1 MATETVPVN
10 GLYGATHYGQ
20 PAELAASTPSAP
32 AHAASAS
39 QSTTTSATQQKAD
52 PQEIGWYFVE
62 QYYTTLSKSP
72 EKIHL
77 FYSKKSQLVTG
88 VEAEKVVPA
97 VGTKAISEKIKA
109 LDLQD
114 CKVRVLNVDSQASFN
129 NIVVQVIGEMSNKSE
144 PHHKFVQTFVLA
156 EQPNGYFVLNDIFRY
171 LSDDED
177 EIVEDEQPQA
187 EVPAEEPPT
196 PAAGVADIP
205 SHSGD
210 VVATED
216 AVEKVDEILAEEKV
230 EETQAAEEAAEVNGD
245 AVPAPAEE
253 AAEATELSGPTE
265 EANNV
270 AQETTE
276 PAVSEQPAEPEA
288 VAAEPATEAAAPAP
302 TPAEAPPAKKTW
314 ASMLGGGVQKPAVPA
329 LPLTPAPQ
337 PKAPRPTQPTQ
348 APKAPVEPVPATPNT
363 TSSTPTSQ
371 SNGWQTADHSKKSNR
386 PPNRTVSEGTTMA
399 YIKNVNDK
407 VDARILREVLE
418 KYGELKYFDVARPR
432 NCAFVEFADAAGYAA
447 AVAANPHT
455 VGTEQIYVEERRP
468 RPNAYGGSN
477 ANFNRGGG
485 TANRGR
491 GGMQSGR
498 SGSQTNFPKD
508 AGRGGGFQRGGKPGT
523 GTVTPKGRGQGQ
535 AA

>member
-1 MATETVPVN
+1 MATETAPVN
-10 GLYGATHYGQ
+10 GLYGATQYGQ

-32 AHAASAS
+32 THAASAS
-39 QSTTTSATQQKAD
+39 QSTTASATQQKAD

-88 VEAEKVVPA
+88 VEAEKVLPA
-97 VGTKAISEKIKA
+97 LGTKAISEKIKA

-196 PAAGVADIP
+196 PVAGVADVP
-205 SHSGD
+205 AHADD
-210 VVATED
+210 VVATD
-216 AVEKVDEILAEEKV
+216 GAVEKVDEKLEEEKV
-230 EETQAAEEAAEVNGD
+230 EETPAAEEPAEVNGD
-245 AVPAPAEE
+245 AVPSPAEK
-253 AAEATELSGPTE
+253 AEEVTEPSGPTE
-265 EANNV
+265 EAV
-270 AQETTE
+270 GQEVTE
-276 PAVSEQPAEPEA
+276 SAATEQPAEPEA
-288 VAAEPATEAAAPAP
+288 VAVEPVPEAAAPTPA
-302 TPAEAPPAKKTW
+302 PAEAPPAKKTW

-337 PKAPRPTQPTQ
+337 PKAPRTSQPTQ
-348 APKAPVEPVPATPNT
+348 APKAQAEPVPATANT

-386 PPNRTVSEGTTMA
+386 PPNRAVSEGITMA

-418 KYGELKYFDVARPR
+418 KYGELKYFDVSRPR
-432 NCAFVEFADAAGYAA
+432 NCAFVEFADPAGYAA
-447 AVAANPHT
+447 AVAANPHA

-485 TANRGR
+485 TATRAR
-491 GGMQSGR
+491 GGMQGGR

-508 AGRGGGFQRGGKPGT
+508 AGRGSGFQRGKPGT

>member
-1 MATETVPVN
+1 MATETTPVN
-10 GLYGATHYGQ
+10 GLYGANQYGQ

-32 AHAASAS
+32 THATSAS
-39 QSTTTSATQQKAD
+39 QSTTTSTTQQKAD

-177 EIVEDEQPQA
+177 EIVEDEQPQP

-196 PAAGVADIP
+196 PAAGVNDTP
-205 SHSGD
+205 SHVDD

-216 AVEKVDEILAEEKV
+216 AVEKVDEKLEEQKAEEA
-230 EETQAAEEAAEVNGD
+230 QAAEEPAEVNGD
-245 AVPAPAEE
+245 TVPAPAEQAEE
-253 AAEATELSGPTE
+253 APELSGPKD
-265 EANNV
+265 EAV
-270 AQETTE
+270 ANEVAE
-276 PAVSEQPAEPEA
+276 PAATEQPAEPEV
-288 VAAEPATEAAAPAP
+288 VAAEPAPEAAAPAS

-329 LPLTPAPQ
+329 LPLTPPPQ
-337 PKAPRPTQPTQ
+337 PKAARPSQPTQ
-348 APKAPVEPVPATPNT
+348 APKAPVESVPTATNT

-386 PPNRTVSEGTTMA
+386 PPNRAVSEGITMA

-418 KYGELKYFDVARPR
+418 RYGELKYFDVSRPR
-432 NCAFVEFADAAGYAA
+432 NCAFVEFVDAAGYAA

-455 VGTEQIYVEERRP
+455 VGTEQIHVEERRP

-477 ANFNRGGG
+477 TNFNRTGG
-485 TANRGR
+485 TTNRGR
-491 GGMQSGR
+491 GGMQGGR

-508 AGRGGGFQRGGKPGT
+508 AGRGSGYQRGGKPGT

-535 AA
+535 TA

>member
-1 MATETVPVN
+1 MATETAPVN
-10 GLYGATHYGQ
+10 GLYGANQYGQ

-32 AHAASAS
+32 THAASAS

-196 PAAGVADIP
+196 PAAGVTDAP
-205 SHSGD
+205 SHNED

-216 AVEKVDEILAEEKV
+216 AVEKVDEKLEEEKI
-230 EETQAAEEAAEVNGD
+230 EETLAAEEPAEVNGD
-245 AVPAPAEE
+245 AIAAPAEQAPE
-253 AAEATELSGPTE
+253 VTELSGTTE
-265 EANNV
+265 EEV
-270 AQETTE
+270 VQESTDT
-276 PAVSEQPAEPEA
+276 AATEQPAEPEA
-288 VAAEPATEAAAPAP
+288 VTAEPVPEAAAPAP
-302 TPAEAPPAKKTW
+302 TPAEVPPAKKTW

-329 LPLTPAPQ
+329 LPLTPPPQ
-337 PKAPRPTQPTQ
+337 PKAPRLSQPAQ
-348 APKAPVEPVPATPNT
+348 APKAPVEPVPTTANT

-386 PPNRTVSEGTTMA
+386 PPNRAVSEGITMA

-418 KYGELKYFDVARPR
+418 RYGELKYFDVSRPR
-432 NCAFVEFADAAGYAA
+432 NCAFVEFVDPAGYAA

-455 VGTEQIYVEERRP
+455 VGSEQIYVEERRP

-491 GGMQSGR
+491 GGMQGSR

-508 AGRGGGFQRGGKPGT
+508 AGRGGGFQRGAKAGT